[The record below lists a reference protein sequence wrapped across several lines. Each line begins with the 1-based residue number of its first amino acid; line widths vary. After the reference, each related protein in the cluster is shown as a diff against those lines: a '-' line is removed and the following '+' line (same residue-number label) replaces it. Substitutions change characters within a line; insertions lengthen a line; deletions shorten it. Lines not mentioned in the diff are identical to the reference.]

1 MSMYHISVPSW
12 PTFMQVRLAVRD
24 LKVLGMAVHDKQNYC
39 GLLCEYLDMST
50 HTTENMTYLKYLVT

>member
-1 MSMYHISVPSW
+1 
-12 PTFMQVRLAVRD
+12 MQVRLAVRD